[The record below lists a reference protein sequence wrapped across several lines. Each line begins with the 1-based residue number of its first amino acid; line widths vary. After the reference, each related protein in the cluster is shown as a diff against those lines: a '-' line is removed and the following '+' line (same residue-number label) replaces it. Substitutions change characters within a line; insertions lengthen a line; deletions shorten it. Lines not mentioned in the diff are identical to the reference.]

1 MGDNFLQDWL
11 GAANNSARLF
21 KEANLSGDALNEQAL
36 AHGYR
41 TGLVWK
47 QAMQDHQSALH
58 HFVNDDAFKA
68 LWKCAKNHDAIYGE
82 ACAYSPAIR
91 GIPSRL
97 LKALDAWHR
106 LPKFTKTESAAHS
119 KKIAKACVQLQDLL
133 GQLLPADAFEAP
145 YSRFLFG
152 RDGQADAVF
161 RVFKSEPL
169 HKPSVIFEAGHR
181 LKMCD
186 VTPLW
191 AVGNIRQMAEAN
203 VTRSKLVPTKIRA
216 DTAKKTY
223 LIGAFSRAINTAC
236 MDALPSQVGVT
247 HELIA
252 DVVALLAGTECQ
264 VEDVRKRLAE
274 LEDSQKIF

>member
-1 MGDNFLQDWL
+1 MGDDFLQDWL

-21 KEANLSGDALNEQAL
+21 KQANLTGDALNEQAI

-41 TGLVWK
+41 TGRVWK

-58 HFVNDDAFKA
+58 HFVNADAFGK
-68 LWKCAKNHDAIYGE
+68 LWECAKNHDAIYGE
-82 ACAYSPAIR
+82 GCAYSPAIR
-91 GIPSRL
+91 GIPNRL
-97 LKALDAWHR
+97 LEALDAWHR
-106 LPKFTKTESAAHS
+106 LPKFTKTERAAHS
-119 KKIAKACVQLQDLL
+119 KKIAKACEQLQDLL
-133 GQLLPADAFEAP
+133 GQLLPADAFKAP
-145 YSRFLFG
+145 YSRFILG

-169 HKPSVIFEAGHR
+169 NKPSVIFEAGHN
-181 LKMCD
+181 LKQCG

-191 AVGNIRQMAEAN
+191 AVGNIRQMAEAEAA
-203 VTRSKLVPTKIRA
+203 VIRSKFVPTKIRA

-236 MDALPSQVGVT
+236 MDALPSQLGIT
-247 HELIA
+247 HEQIA

-274 LEDSQKIF
+274 LEDSQ